1 MNGVQLPQG
10 YKATTRRHFTF
21 YFTLYHKLPSILSFP
36 KKLVPTIFQ
45 FARIDCNFSNIY
57 LSRLC
62 IEHKWFEERMGHKLE
77 KILIFAPGMKLK
89 LGPVITP
96 DKRRQ

>member
-1 MNGVQLPQG
+1 MGFSCL
-10 YKATTRRHFTF
+10 KATEPLQGGTLLFT
-21 YFTLYHKLPSILSFP
+21 TKLPSILSFP
-36 KKLVPTIFQ
+36 KKLVPTIFL

-62 IEHKWFEERMGHKLE
+62 IQHKWFEERMGHKYQT
-77 KILIFAPGMKLK
+77 ILIFAPGMKLK

-96 DKRRQ
+96 DKRR

>member
-1 MNGVQLPQG
+1 MGFSCL
-10 YKATTRRHFTF
+10 KATEPLQGDTLLFT
-21 YFTLYHKLPSILSFP
+21 TKLPSILSFP
-36 KKLVPTIFQ
+36 KKLVPTVFQ
-45 FARIDCNFSNIY
+45 FAHIDCNFSNIY

-62 IEHKWFEERMGHKLE
+62 IEHKWFEERMGHKLQ
-77 KILIFAPGMKLK
+77 KILFFAPGMKLK

>member
-1 MNGVQLPQG
+1 MGFSCL
-10 YKATTRRHFTF
+10 KATEPLQGGTLLFT
-21 YFTLYHKLPSILSFP
+21 TKLPSLLSFP

-45 FARIDCNFSNIY
+45 FARIDYNFSNIY

-62 IEHKWFEERMGHKLE
+62 IEHKWFEERMGHELQ
-77 KILIFAPGMKLK
+77 KILICATGMKLK
-89 LGPVITP
+89 LGPMITP